1 MSSLKSKWKTSK
13 RAKAINRIV
22 AASIAMFL
30 LLSQVTVL
38 AFAQAE
44 TGQLSGTVLDPNGAV
59 VAGASVILKSV
70 DTGAERRTTTSDA
83 GTYVVTNLQ
92 PGVYD
97 VRIEAQGFAPTTQR
111 AQVTVGSK
119 LSLDLALSAQ
129 ASSEQLTV
137 VAGDSGVAVN
147 TETQMLS
154 NTVTGRQ
161 IVELP
166 TLTRNPYALV
176 QLSGNVSPGDAS
188 DPAGATVRGAGFA
201 INGQRSASTNIL
213 LDGADNNNSFTASV
227 GQSVPLDSVQ
237 EFQVITGNFSAEFGR
252 ASGGIVNVA
261 TKSGSNEFHG
271 TLYEFNRA
279 SALASNGFQNNAL
292 GVRKPVFT
300 RNQFGYSVGGPV
312 IKEKLFFF
320 NSTEWTR
327 VRSVTTV
334 TSLVPTAA
342 FIANT
347 SAATKNFFSKYNLG
361 QPINGRILT
370 KGDIDDLGITNPGGP
385 FSGLASS
392 LPVFGQVIQDIPG
405 NAGGGNPQN
414 TYQLVGRADWIVSDK
429 TQVYGRYALQ
439 DSSFPEGVVST
450 SPYEGFDTGSKLFNN
465 NFLLSLTRT
474 FNPRWVSQSKVAF
487 NR

>member
-1 MSSLKSKWKTSK
+1 
-13 RAKAINRIV
+13 
-22 AASIAMFL
+22 
-30 LLSQVTVL
+30 
-38 AFAQAE
+38 
-44 TGQLSGTVLDPNGAV
+44 GAV
-59 VAGASVILKSV
+59 VAGASVVLKSV

-92 PGVYD
+92 PGIYD

-119 LSLDLALSAQ
+119 LSLDIALSAQ

-213 LDGADNNNSFTASV
+213 LDGADDNNSFTASV

-261 TKSGSNEFHG
+261 TKSGSNNFHG
-271 TLYEFNRA
+271 TIYEFNRV
-279 SALASNGFQNNAL
+279 SALAATGFNDNANGVKK
-292 GVRKPVFT
+292 GVFT
-300 RNQFGYSVGGPV
+300 RNQFGYSVGGP
-312 IKEKLFFF
+312 IKKDKLFFF
-320 NSTEWTR
+320 NSTEWIR
-327 VRSVTTV
+327 VRSNTAFI
-334 TSLVPTAA
+334 SLVPT
-342 FIANT
+342 
-347 SAATKNFFSKYNLG
+347 
-361 QPINGRILT
+361 
-370 KGDIDDLGITNPGGP
+370 D
-385 FSGLASS
+385 
-392 LPVFGQVIQDIPG
+392 
-405 NAGGGNPQN
+405 
-414 TYQLVGRADWIVSDK
+414 
-429 TQVYGRYALQ
+429 
-439 DSSFPEGVVST
+439 
-450 SPYEGFDTGSKLFNN
+450 
-465 NFLLSLTRT
+465 
-474 FNPRWVSQSKVAF
+474 
-487 NR
+487 